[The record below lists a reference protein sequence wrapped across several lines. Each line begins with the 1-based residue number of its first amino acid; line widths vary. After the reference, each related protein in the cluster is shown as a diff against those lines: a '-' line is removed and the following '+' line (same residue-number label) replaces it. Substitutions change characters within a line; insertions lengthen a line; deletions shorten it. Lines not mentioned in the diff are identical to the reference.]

1 MSGYYLDGLSD
12 YEELVWVTHWRW
24 CDWPCDECL
33 CL

>member
-1 MSGYYLDGLSD
+1 VFD
-12 YEELVWVTHWRW
+12 YEELVGVTHRRW